1 MPLHQS
7 LLSSCHQCRCHLA
20 EIPVETL
27 ARQSG
32 FLRRSPRKIPI
43 RDFLLGL
50 LALSAEPLLSLER
63 LAAVIG
69 LAAAASY
76 SKQALAKRLRPQ
88 VERFLA
94 QVAIARLA
102 HWAQPLTA
110 QGCWSHFK
118 RVLLQDSTVAPL
130 PDHLAQA
137 FPGSRNQHGQKKAAA
152 LKIQWIADLL
162 QGTLASCSL
171 SGFRRNDQA
180 ASPDILALLRP
191 GDLVLRDL
199 GYFCLG
205 VFARIANLGAFFIS
219 RFRHGINL
227 YDPRTGQPLDLER
240 VLRQQGRFDGWVL
253 VGELRL
259 PLRLVALP
267 VPEETANQR
276 RHRAKTN
283 RDQRWQAGS
292 QHLFLL
298 GWNIFLTN
306 VPHAVWPA
314 KVIAQVY
321 RLRWRIEMIFK
332 SWKSCLGLG
341 QFNGRNANLL
351 RLTVMTKLLFCAL
364 TCRFCDALETLCAP
378 SGRHVSLLR
387 LARVLSQYSVCLA
400 AAILGQSVQTLLEFS
415 LSRHIFY
422 EQRPDRSN
430 FYQLR
435 AAALG

>member
-1 MPLHQS
+1 MRLHQS
-7 LLSSCHQCRCHLA
+7 LLASFHQCRSHLA
-20 EIPVETL
+20 DLPVETL

-43 RDFLLGL
+43 QDFLLGL

-118 RVLLQDSTVAPL
+118 RVLLQDSTVMPL
-130 PDHLAQA
+130 PDRLAQD
-137 FPGSRNQHGQKKAAA
+137 FPGSRNQHHQKKAAA

-180 ASPDILALLRP
+180 ASPDILALLRR

-205 VFARIANLGAFFIS
+205 VFAQIADLGAFFIS
-219 RFRHGINL
+219 RFRHGTNL
-227 YDPRTGQPLDLER
+227 YDPQTSQPLDLAR
-240 VLRQQGRFDGWVL
+240 VLRRQGRFDGLVL
-253 VGELRL
+253 VGEQKRL
-259 PLRLVALP
+259 FRLVALP

-283 RDQRWQAGS
+283 RDQRWQAGAE
-292 QHLFLL
+292 HLFLL

-306 VPHAVWPA
+306 VPRAVWPA
-314 KVIAQVY
+314 KVIARVY
-321 RLRWRIEMIFK
+321 RLRWRIEMMFK
-332 SWKSCLGLG
+332 SWKSYLGLG
-341 QFNGRNANLL
+341 QLNGRNANLL

-364 TCRFCDALETLCAP
+364 TCRCCDALETCCAP

-400 AAILGQSVQTLLEFS
+400 AAILGRSVQTLLEFS
-415 LSRHIFY
+415 LNRHIFY
-422 EQRPDRSN
+422 EQRRDRSN

-435 AAALG
+435 TAALG